1 MAHNI
6 LGTRRQAD
14 RRRVVETI
22 KQAAKTY
29 KEHLVGKT
37 FMYVFDGRYIEVLYK
52 AANFKHLTGV
62 DSPLSAKEFYRS
74 AVRRQLQVSQ
84 IGFTARHP
92 YELCC
97 RKLQH
102 LGEIANLA
110 GAESFLLEEITTQ
123 TRSYKFGTTD
133 LKFTLCM
140 NKELDADG
148 KEKGN
153 CYIVESLRDED
164 CFQKADNVFA
174 VSHIFVKPNDAKIY
188 GKMLYRDEKTPAIPE
203 QVLTLLSDGLQESFT
218 NYQPSSA
225 NTSCTSHTT
234 PLPA

>member
-1 MAHNI
+1 MPFFFCAENGDI
-6 LGTRRQAD
+6 MTQGSLGARRQAD

-22 KQAAKTY
+22 KQAARIY
-29 KEHLVGKT
+29 KEYLVGRT

-62 DSPLSAKEFYRS
+62 ESSLSAREFYRS
-74 AVRRQLQVSQ
+74 AVRRQLQASQ

-164 CFQKADNVFA
+164 CFQKAENVFA
-174 VSHIFVKPNDAKIY
+174 VSHIFVKPNDAKTY
-188 GKMLYRDEKTPAIPE
+188 GEVLFQDKKAASVPGHVLAFLDIGLREKFLGSI
-203 QVLTLLSDGLQESFT
+203 
-218 NYQPSSA
+218 
-225 NTSCTSHTT
+225 
-234 PLPA
+234 

>member
-1 MAHNI
+1 MAHGN

-22 KQAAKTY
+22 KQAARIY

-74 AVRRQLQVSQ
+74 AVRRQLQVNQ

-102 LGEIANLA
+102 LEEVANLA

-140 NKELDADG
+140 NKEQDADG
-148 KEKGN
+148 NEKGN

-164 CFQKADNVFA
+164 CFQKSKDVFA
-174 VSHIFVKPNDAKIY
+174 VSHIFVKPNDAKLY
-188 GKMLYRDEKTPAIPE
+188 GELLFQDKNASVLPE
-203 QVLTLLSDGLQESFT
+203 YVFALMNEELRRTID
-218 NYQPSSA
+218 
-225 NTSCTSHTT
+225 C
-234 PLPA
+234 

>member
-37 FMYVFDGRYIEVLYK
+37 FMYVFDDRYIEVLYK

-174 VSHIFVKPNDAKIY
+174 VSHIFVKPNDARIY
-188 GKMLYRDEKTPAIPE
+188 GELLFQDRNAPTMPE
-203 QVLTLLSDGLQESFT
+203 HVLALLEVGLRSKV
-218 NYQPSSA
+218 
-225 NTSCTSHTT
+225 TS
-234 PLPA
+234 

>member
-1 MAHNI
+1 MAHGN
-6 LGTRRQAD
+6 LGTRRQTD

-22 KQAAKTY
+22 KQAARIY

-74 AVRRQLQVSQ
+74 AVRRQLQVNQ

-92 YELCC
+92 YKLCC

-102 LGEIANLA
+102 LEEVANLA

-140 NKELDADG
+140 NKEQDADG
-148 KEKGN
+148 NEKGN

-164 CFQKADNVFA
+164 CFQKSKNVFA
-174 VSHIFVKPNDAKIY
+174 VSHIFVKPNDAKLY
-188 GKMLYRDEKTPAIPE
+188 GELLFQDKNAS
-203 QVLTLLSDGLQESFT
+203 VLSEHVLALMNEELRRNIDCQATQL
-218 NYQPSSA
+218 
-225 NTSCTSHTT
+225 HI
-234 PLPA
+234 

>member
-1 MAHNI
+1 MEQ
-6 LGTRRQAD
+6 RQS
-14 RRRVVETI
+14 V
-22 KQAAKTY
+22 
-29 KEHLVGKT
+29 
-37 FMYVFDGRYIEVLYK
+37 
-52 AANFKHLTGV
+52 
-62 DSPLSAKEFYRS
+62 
-74 AVRRQLQVSQ
+74 
-84 IGFTARHP
+84 
-92 YELCC
+92 C

-174 VSHIFVKPNDAKIY
+174 VSHIFVKPNDARIY
-188 GKMLYRDEKTPAIPE
+188 GELLFQDRNAPTMPE
-203 QVLTLLSDGLQESFT
+203 HVLALLEVGLRSKV
-218 NYQPSSA
+218 
-225 NTSCTSHTT
+225 TS
-234 PLPA
+234 

>member
-1 MAHNI
+1 MVHGN
-6 LGTRRQAD
+6 LGARRQAD
-14 RRRVVETI
+14 RRRIVETI
-22 KQAAKTY
+22 KQAARTY
-29 KEHLVGKT
+29 KENLVGIT

-52 AANFKHLTGV
+52 AINFKHLTGV

-74 AVRRQLQVSQ
+74 AVRRQLQINQ

-102 LGEIANLA
+102 LGEVANLA

-140 NKELDADG
+140 NKERDSDG
-148 KEKGN
+148 NEKGN

-164 CFQKADNVFA
+164 CFQKTKNVFA
-174 VSHIFVKPNDAKIY
+174 VTHIFVKPNDAR
-188 GKMLYRDEKTPAIPE
+188 LYDEILFQEKNAPVVSEHVRA
-203 QVLTLLSDGLQESFT
+203 LLDVGLQEKFNSMKT
-218 NYQPSSA
+218 GSSGRR
-225 NTSCTSHTT
+225 C
-234 PLPA
+234 